1 MGCRCVS
8 VCLCVRTPAQCEP
21 TFHVHPLAVR
31 DFWGSGSAPA
41 EGGGSNVAW
50 IPVWMGS
57 HVVHSLLAIALQ
69 LSQAGEEQSTC
80 PFPNNGPTSAQE
92 ARSDLFSLLCPLW
105 PVIKGP
111 SHCLNHFHDS
121 GNSILRSGGRDL
133 QPAQSRRH
141 CSRGQ
146 RPRQAAWRGGGAWE
160 KEGECWLCLSPPCP
174 LRWQQ

>member
-1 MGCRCVS
+1 MC
-8 VCLCVRTPAQCEP
+8 VCLPVCAHTRTVRA
-21 TFHVHPLAVR
+21 HVPCASLGCVR